1 MNNRNL
7 SAVTNSAFRSYTS
20 LLIITFVMSLEYN
33 TIRGISS
40 PELLPSFGEVTEPLS
55 FRDQVALILQGW
67 SAKEIWELLEELPQE
82 TLVSL
87 HSRLD
92 AAVGV
97 HKNEFLPND
106 HFSPASDSTG
116 GMINPGGQAGTVAV
130 GGDVNN
136 GGHNMAA
143 GAMLDNVFMGNADP
157 SSDSDSDHDESQ
169 DSDSS
174 SEDEEVAADNEEQ
187 GKRSK
192 YSFVKDEKKVIL
204 HRYIKKRAELR
215 RKGMRGT
222 VKEVAPRVFKDIY
235 KRGHQLG
242 DERVQAVLQRIEEA
256 IERNPMRKRPNVKV
270 IINVIYNRTHNK
282 NGSM

>member
-1 MNNRNL
+1 M
-7 SAVTNSAFRSYTS
+7 SAVTNSAFRSYAS
-20 LLIITFVMSLEYN
+20 LLIIIFVMSLKCN
-33 TIRGISS
+33 TIRGIAT
-40 PELLPSFGEVTEPLS
+40 PEFLPSFGEVTEPLS

-67 SAKEIWELLEELPQE
+67 SAEDIWELLKELPQE

-87 HSRLD
+87 HYLSDTALS
-92 AAVGV
+92 V
-97 HKNEFLPND
+97 KNSEFSLSD
-106 HFSPASDSTG
+106 HFLTASNSTG
-116 GMINPGGQAGTVAV
+116 GMINPGGQTGTATAGGEANSV
-130 GGDVNN
+130 D
-136 GGHNMAA
+136 HDMAA

-204 HRYIKKRAELR
+204 HRYIKKRDKLR
-215 RKGMRGT
+215 RQGKRGT

>member
-1 MNNRNL
+1 
-7 SAVTNSAFRSYTS
+7 
-20 LLIITFVMSLEYN
+20 MSLKCN
-33 TIRGISS
+33 TIRGIAT
-40 PELLPSFGEVTEPLS
+40 PEFLPSFGEVTEPLS

-67 SAKEIWELLEELPQE
+67 SAEDIWELLKELPQE

-87 HSRLD
+87 HYLSDTALS
-92 AAVGV
+92 V
-97 HKNEFLPND
+97 KNSEFSLSD
-106 HFSPASDSTG
+106 HFLTASNSTG
-116 GMINPGGQAGTVAV
+116 GMINPGGQTGTATAGGEANSV
-130 GGDVNN
+130 D
-136 GGHNMAA
+136 HDMAA

-204 HRYIKKRAELR
+204 HRYIKKRDKLR
-215 RKGMRGT
+215 RQGKRGT

-256 IERNPMRKRPNVKV
+256 IERNPRRKRPNVKV

>member
-1 MNNRNL
+1 M
-7 SAVTNSAFRSYTS
+7 SAVTNSAFRSYAS
-20 LLIITFVMSLEYN
+20 LLIIIFVMSLKYN
-33 TIRGISS
+33 TIRGIAT
-40 PELLPSFGEVTEPLS
+40 PEFLPSFGEVTDPLS

-67 SAKEIWELLEELPQE
+67 SAEDIWELLKELPEE

-87 HSRLD
+87 HNYLWS
-92 AAVGV
+92 AALSV
-97 HKNEFLPND
+97 KNDDLSLNGRV
-106 HFSPASDSTG
+106 STPSNSSG
-116 GMINPGGQAGTVAV
+116 ETVYPGDQTDTVAFRE
-130 GGDVNN
+130 DANN
-136 GGHNMAA
+136 GGHDMDANA
-143 GAMLDNVFMGNADP
+143 LPHDNFVESEDS

-192 YSFVKDEKKVIL
+192 YFFVKDEKKVIL
-204 HRYIKKRAELR
+204 HRYIKKRDKLR
-215 RKGMRGT
+215 RQGKRGT
-222 VKEVAPRVFKDIY
+222 VKEVAPRVFNDIY

-242 DERVQAVLQRIEEA
+242 DERVQAVLRRIKEA

-282 NGSM
+282 NGFM

>member
-1 MNNRNL
+1 MFRVSLICELVHFIFNMNYGYD
-7 SAVTNSAFRSYTS
+7 SF
-20 LLIITFVMSLEYN
+20 E
-33 TIRGISS
+33 GIPS
-40 PELLPSFGEVTEPLS
+40 PGLFPLYDELTEPRS
-55 FRDQVALILQGW
+55 FEIPDVLILQGQNTE
-67 SAKEIWELLEELPQE
+67 SILEQLGRLPLE
-82 TLVSL
+82 TLASL
-87 HSRLD
+87 HCLLDTALSVKNDELSRNGR
-92 AAVGV
+92 V
-97 HKNEFLPND
+97 
-106 HFSPASDSTG
+106 STPSNSSG
-116 GMINPGGQAGTVAV
+116 ETINPGGQTGTVAV
-130 GGDVNN
+130 GGDAND
-136 GGHNMAA
+136 GGHDMDANA
-143 GAMLDNVFMGNADP
+143 LLYDVFAGNADP
-157 SSDSDSDHDESQ
+157 SSDPDSDHDESQ

-174 SEDEEVAADNEEQ
+174 SEGEEVAADNDEQ

-204 HRYIKKRAELR
+204 HRYIKKRDKLR
-215 RKGMRGT
+215 RQGKRGT